1 MVQRWIITK
10 LYFETR
16 STTNKIVIREDAVVI
31 LLIQTKK
38 TKDYIS
44 CNWEIT
50 G

>member
-1 MVQRWIITK
+1 MTK

-16 STTNKIVIREDAVVI
+16 STTNEIVIREDAVVI

-38 TKDYIS
+38 IKDYES

-50 G
+50 R